1 MDIFLIL
8 FFGVMGFFVVIGIL
22 GSTFTASDRKKENE
36 FKINFDKLLTEFLQE
51 ISNFKRD
58 NEFNFSK
65 SLRAGDNWYWL
76 YNNKLCSVDFLGII
90 GETNTFHN
98 NPKDYLLREL
108 RSFGGVSPNFRPL
121 EYAEFEKFKGIEIP
135 IDKIVYFSEKGEV
148 IQNTSVSGGGSSLG
162 GAIVGGVLAGG
173 VGAVIGS
180 RKKVE
185 SETVTTDNRE
195 VILVY
200 YEGEKLTKKKF
211 SYKTLDVFDQLIPE
225 KNYEFIQMQNTQK
238 NKEKTNI

>member
-1 MDIFLIL
+1 MDGFFIVFFGLL
-8 FFGVMGFFVVIGIL
+8 SFFGVLFVIG
-22 GSTFTASDRKKENE
+22 SASNASDRKKENE
-36 FKINFDKLLTEFLQE
+36 FKIKYDKLLTEFLQE

-58 NEFNFSK
+58 NEFNYSK

-90 GETNTFHN
+90 GETNTSHN
-98 NPKDYLLREL
+98 NPKDYLLKEL
-108 RSFGGVSPNFRPL
+108 RSFGYALPIFRPL
-121 EYAEFEKFKGIEIP
+121 EYAEFEKFKGIKIP

-180 RKKVE
+180 RKKW
-185 SETVTTDNRE
+185 
-195 VILVY
+195 
-200 YEGEKLTKKKF
+200 KAK
-211 SYKTLDVFDQLIPE
+211 
-225 KNYEFIQMQNTQK
+225 
-238 NKEKTNI
+238 